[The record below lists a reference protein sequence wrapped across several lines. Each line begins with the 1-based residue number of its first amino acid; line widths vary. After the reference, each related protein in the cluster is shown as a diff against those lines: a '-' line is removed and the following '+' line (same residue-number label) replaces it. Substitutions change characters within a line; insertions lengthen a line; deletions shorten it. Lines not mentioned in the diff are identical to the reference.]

1 MALVFFSQ
9 ELRELHFFFSKKDL
23 YNKRVTP
30 QEAPLQKYSFDDLNI
45 FALPTWLNQFSYF
58 ISRSH
63 LFYHFVMH
71 ANNKT

>member
-30 QEAPLQKYSFDDLNI
+30 QEAPPQKYSFDDLSNE
-45 FALPTWLNQFSYF
+45 LNLRLLKS
-58 ISRSH
+58 
-63 LFYHFVMH
+63 
-71 ANNKT
+71 